1 MSAPVF
7 LAEASTAH
15 PLSEYAAGSLYV
27 LDGAEGRHAGV
38 VQRRGPGERIDV
50 VDGAGVRLRT
60 VVESVAGAEVHLRVE
75 EVDVEPTPAV
85 VVTLVQALA
94 KGDRDEMAIEAATEV
109 GVDAIIPWQAERS
122 VVVWRGDRAAKS
134 RARWASTV
142 RAATKQARRSPY
154 PRRRAAAEHQAA
166 RGQHP
171 RRGRRGRH
179 RGRAARG
186 GDRGPDDAA
195 LPDAGELLLV
205 VGPEGGISEAEVALL
220 TEAGAALAR
229 LGPHVLRTSTAGPVA
244 IALLS
249 TRLNR
254 WHSSPREVRSGAGAR
269 DLVCATEMRD
279 IRHQISRSRL
289 VLDVNSTRRFF
300 SRSAKVLGTTS
311 GSSSP

>member
-15 PLSEYAAGSLYV
+15 PLSGYAPGSVYV

-60 VVESVAGAEVHLRVE
+60 VVESVAGGEVHLRVE
-75 EVDVEPTPAV
+75 QVDLEPEPVV

-94 KGDRDEMAIEAATEV
+94 KGDRDEMAIEAATEL
-109 GVDAIIPWQAERS
+109 GTDAIIPWQAERS

-134 RARWASTV
+134 RARWGSTV
-142 RAATKQARRSPY
+142 RAATKQARRARLPEVE
-154 PRRRAAAEHQAA
+154 PPLTTKQLAA
-166 RGQHP
+166 RA
-171 RRGRRGRH
+171 REVV
-179 RGRAARG
+179 AAG
-186 GDRGPDDAA
+186 GAVVVLHEDATSPLA
-195 LPDAGELLLV
+195 GVPLPDVGEMLVV

-220 TEAGAALAR
+220 SDAGGVLAR

-249 TRLNR
+249 DRLGR
-254 WHSSPREVRSGAGAR
+254 WS
-269 DLVCATEMRD
+269 
-279 IRHQISRSRL
+279 
-289 VLDVNSTRRFF
+289 
-300 SRSAKVLGTTS
+300 
-311 GSSSP
+311 